1 MNILYISLWS
11 LPNCCVVCQWQWG
24 CLKDLPHSWPVAV
37 QESNTS
43 EFLYFHSFIYRF
55 GTVARGLDE
64 FTLLD
69 ETYDRTYSL
78 CVLCVQRGTDIR
90 KYHIAHLAF
99 SEQER
104 DFTPKV
110 LYWSWKQ
117 SAGAASTQTHIQCRQ
132 RMAEIGDIQ
141 YWQGKHRKEKHIF
154 LQGWR
159 RLESCGVLTSTWE
172 NFVKLR
178 KCRFQ
183 LSATVPNGTLVWLKV
198 YEQCFSS
205 GRM

>member
-1 MNILYISLWS
+1 MLCGLSVTVRMFERFASFVTRCSAGVEHFRI
-11 LPNCCVVCQWQWG
+11 
-24 CLKDLPHSWPVAV
+24 
-37 QESNTS
+37 
-43 EFLYFHSFIYRF
+43 LYFHSFIYRF

-104 DFTPKV
+104 DFTLKV

-154 LQGWR
+154 LQG
-159 RLESCGVLTSTWE
+159 
-172 NFVKLR
+172 
-178 KCRFQ
+178 
-183 LSATVPNGTLVWLKV
+183 
-198 YEQCFSS
+198 
-205 GRM
+205 